1 MKIPEPLILYSRA
14 QCHLCDRVIT
24 MLDGAGLHWRPV
36 DIDAD
41 AALAER
47 YGLRIP
53 VLRRPDT
60 GDELFYPFDE
70 ERLMQ
75 FARDPAPSA
84 ARRPPT

>member
-14 QCHLCDRVIT
+14 QCHLCDRVIM
-24 MLDGAGLHWRPV
+24 MLDGAGLHWRPI
-36 DIDAD
+36 DIDGD
-41 AALAER
+41 AALVGR

-70 ERLMQ
+70 ERLRL
-75 FARDPAPSA
+75 FAAEAAP
-84 ARRPPT
+84 TGQ